1 MGARMKD
8 GFIKVAAVTP
18 KIEVANVTKN
28 KEIISNI
35 FEELEKEFVQLAVF
49 PELVLTGYT
58 CNDLFLQ
65 DLLLD
70 KVEAELL
77 DLAKFTKSS
86 NCISVIG
93 APLRFNG
100 KLYNCGV
107 VIGNGTILGVVPKIN
122 IPNYSEFYE
131 LRHFESGRDIY
142 SETISI
148 GNSKVP
154 FGRDL
159 LFQSEDVKEF
169 IFGVEIC
176 EDLWVANPP
185 SIDLTR
191 AGALII
197 ANLSASD
204 EVIGKADYR
213 RSLVLSQSGRL
224 CSGYIYASAGDGES
238 TQDLVFAGHNMIAE
252 NGSMLKETELFNNN
266 VIISEVDVKKLAY
279 ERRKQNTFET
289 DVVSANIIT
298 FKSGVKETILTR
310 EFSRFPFVPQNELDR
325 NKRCKLILSM
335 QANGLKKRIE
345 HIHAKKIVVGLSG
358 GLDSALALLVM
369 VTAMDMLSRDRKD
382 IIAVTLPCFGTTKRT
397 KSNAQVLA
405 ESLNVDFRDVC
416 IKDAVLQHFK
426 DIGQDENKLDV
437 TYENSQARER
447 TQVLM
452 DIANKEG
459 GIVIGTGDLSELALG
474 WATYNGD
481 HMSMY
486 GVNASIPKTL
496 VRYLVK
502 YYADNSNDKK
512 IHDTLIDILDTPVSP
527 ELLPAKDGEI
537 AQKTEDLVGP
547 YELHDFY
554 LYYAIRWGF
563 SPSKVY
569 RLAKVAFNEVYS
581 REVILKWLRNFYS
594 RFFAQQFKRSCIPD
608 GPKVGTVTLSPRGDW
623 RMPSDAVNKI
633 WMEEVDKL
641 N

>member
-1 MGARMKD
+1 MKD

-204 EVIGKADYR
+204 EVIGKAEYR

-569 RLAKVAFNEVYS
+569 RLAKVAFNEIYS

>member
-1 MGARMKD
+1 MKD

-185 SIDLTR
+185 SID
-191 AGALII
+191 
-197 ANLSASD
+197 
-204 EVIGKADYR
+204 
-213 RSLVLSQSGRL
+213 SG
-224 CSGYIYASAGDGES
+224 
-238 TQDLVFAGHNMIAE
+238 
-252 NGSMLKETELFNNN
+252 
-266 VIISEVDVKKLAY
+266 SEY
-279 ERRKQNTFET
+279 CEW
-289 DVVSANIIT
+289 
-298 FKSGVKETILTR
+298 KSI
-310 EFSRFPFVPQNELDR
+310 
-325 NKRCKLILSM
+325 
-335 QANGLKKRIE
+335 
-345 HIHAKKIVVGLSG
+345 
-358 GLDSALALLVM
+358 
-369 VTAMDMLSRDRKD
+369 
-382 IIAVTLPCFGTTKRT
+382 
-397 KSNAQVLA
+397 
-405 ESLNVDFRDVC
+405 
-416 IKDAVLQHFK
+416 
-426 DIGQDENKLDV
+426 
-437 TYENSQARER
+437 
-447 TQVLM
+447 
-452 DIANKEG
+452 
-459 GIVIGTGDLSELALG
+459 
-474 WATYNGD
+474 
-481 HMSMY
+481 
-486 GVNASIPKTL
+486 
-496 VRYLVK
+496 
-502 YYADNSNDKK
+502 
-512 IHDTLIDILDTPVSP
+512 DTL
-527 ELLPAKDGEI
+527 
-537 AQKTEDLVGP
+537 
-547 YELHDFY
+547 
-554 LYYAIRWGF
+554 
-563 SPSKVY
+563 
-569 RLAKVAFNEVYS
+569 AFHS
-581 REVILKWLRNFYS
+581 L
-594 RFFAQQFKRSCIPD
+594 
-608 GPKVGTVTLSPRGDW
+608 
-623 RMPSDAVNKI
+623 
-633 WMEEVDKL
+633 
-641 N
+641 